1 MVAWSCSLTSPLLK
15 DDTTHPS
22 LQEREAP
29 HRCWSGSSSVRLVAI
44 GPGITADLGIWGR
57 ERLSQHRPAGSRWRN
72 FSARAEAVTSGW
84 ETSSRFAPC
93 WRERAGSGLFLS
105 YSALQM
111 GKETPGPEEVLVPA
125 LYRVRMETS
134 PLHSPGSSGR

>member
-1 MVAWSCSLTSPLLK
+1 MILPTPPSRRESPLTDAGLG
-15 DDTTHPS
+15 
-22 LQEREAP
+22 LAL
-29 HRCWSGSSSVRLVAI
+29 SGWLRLAWDN
-44 GPGITADLGIWGR
+44 GGLRDLGQGKAV
-57 ERLSQHRPAGSRWRN
+57 PAQASRIQVEKL

-111 GKETPGPEEVLVPA
+111 GKETPGPEEVLVLA
-125 LYRVRMETS
+125 LYPVRVETS